1 MIALRRFDRL
11 SLLGFVLLA
20 LVLPLGACSPGGTP
34 MGPGPGGSGTGE
46 NSSAFCNDAIDNDE
60 DGRTDCGD
68 SECTPFPWCG
78 GMSGVDSGPPII
90 RPGTDAGL
98 EECAA
103 LVGTATAGF
112 APVDIIWALDN
123 SGSMDEEA
131 SLVQDQINGFAS
143 SIFMS
148 GIDYRVMVITA
159 PGFVNVPP
167 PLGTDAEHFLRVD
180 ADVQS
185 HNAFE
190 VLLAQWPTYSPFMRA
205 GSAVHIIVVTDDE
218 SDMNETEFKSRM
230 EANLGAGR
238 TFTFHAVA
246 SEDTTHCPPPPIPCF
261 IMMAGCAG
269 PHGEAADIGHTY
281 YRLAALTG
289 GQTHSI
295 CAADWSPL
303 FTRVRD
309 SVVSSASIPC
319 VYTIPDPPAG
329 ETFDPTKVNVTF
341 TNGAGV
347 ETTLPRAIDEARC
360 TSATGMPERAW
371 FYDNNDAPTRINLC
385 PAACDFVGSD
395 AAGRLVIVLG
405 CDTGMILI

>member
-1 MIALRRFDRL
+1 MIASWRFDGL
-11 SLLGFVLLA
+11 SLLGLGLA
-20 LVLPLGACSPGGTP
+20 LGACSPDGGTP
-34 MGPGPGGSGTGE
+34 IGPGGGGTGE
-46 NSSAFCNDAIDNDE
+46 NTAAFCNDAIDNDD

-68 SECTPFPWCG
+68 SECTAFPWCG
-78 GMSGVDSGPPII
+78 GMTGFDAGPPII
-90 RPGTDAGL
+90 RPMTDAGL

-112 APVDIIWALDN
+112 APVDIIWAIDN
-123 SGSMDEEA
+123 SGSMSEEA
-131 SLVQDQINGFAS
+131 GLVQDQMNGFAS

-148 GIDYRVMVITA
+148 GIDYRVIVISA
-159 PGFVNVPP
+159 PDFVSVPP
-167 PLGTDAEHFLRVD
+167 PLGTDAEHFLRVN

-190 VLLAQWPTYSPFMRA
+190 VLLAQYPTYAPFMRA
-205 GSAVHIIVVTDDE
+205 GSAVHIVVVTDDE

-230 EANLGAGR
+230 DANLGR

-246 SEDTTHCPPPPIPCF
+246 SEDTMHCPPPPFPCF
-261 IMMAGCAG
+261 VMMPGCAG

-295 CAADWSPL
+295 CAEDWSPL

-319 VYTIPDPPAG
+319 VYNIPDPPAG
-329 ETFDPTKVNVTF
+329 EMFDPTKVNVTF
-341 TNGAGV
+341 TSGSGV
-347 ETTLPRAIDEARC
+347 ETTMPRAIDEARC
-360 TSATGMPERAW
+360 TSPGGMPERAW
-371 FYDNNDAPTRINLC
+371 FYDNNDAPTRIMLC
-385 PAACDFVGSD
+385 PAACEFVGSD
-395 AAGRLVIVLG
+395 AAGQLVIVLG